1 MRRCRTW
8 ARLCTT
14 RTPCRCGDV
23 LRRSYIH
30 LPSLHYT
37 EETTDLVHQHT
48 EGAAAPSGEM
58 SEGVQMVR
66 DLQKLQD
73 DIDTKLHRS
82 EMSLFK
88 NG

>member
-14 RTPCRCGDV
+14 GTPCRCGDV
-23 LRRSYIH
+23 LRRRYIH
-30 LPSLHYT
+30 LPSLHFT
-37 EETTDLVHQHT
+37 DETSDLVQQHT
-48 EGAAAPSGEM
+48 VGAAAPSGEM

>member
-1 MRRCRTW
+1 
-8 ARLCTT
+8 
-14 RTPCRCGDV
+14 
-23 LRRSYIH
+23 
-30 LPSLHYT
+30 
-37 EETTDLVHQHT
+37 
-48 EGAAAPSGEM
+48 M

-88 NG
+88 NW

>member
-1 MRRCRTW
+1 MRRR
-8 ARLCTT
+8 
-14 RTPCRCGDV
+14 
-23 LRRSYIH
+23 YIH
-30 LPSLHYT
+30 LPSLHFT
-37 EETTDLVHQHT
+37 DETSDLVQQHT
-48 EGAAAPSGEM
+48 VGAAAGKTAASGEM